1 MLMKLLKTLENEW
14 ATSKYLEYTDIKVF
28 GQILEVFMA
37 QKMFS
42 SQTGHVF
49 FGDCKFL
56 FN

>member
-1 MLMKLLKTLENEW
+1 MKLLKTLENEW